1 MIVLVMK
8 MLKIQS
14 VSIILFHCNNINS
27 SLHTYC
33 SLGETDY
40 ANYIS
45 SLSSSALLHMDLLLD
60 WDSQGVDNDLNEIA
74 HHMIHWEEDLSSSL
88 KLTKVDIHDV
98 TRKHPYNPE
107 LQRCAIFNPSIIN

>member
-14 VSIILFHCNNINS
+14 VSIILFQLFVIS
-27 SLHTYC
+27 SSHTYC

-45 SLSSSALLHMDLLLD
+45 SLSSSALLHLDLLLD
-60 WDSQGVDNDLNEIA
+60 WDSQGVDKDLNEIA

-107 LQRCAIFNPSIIN
+107 LQRCAIFNPIL